1 MVQRYLYRLVVVV
14 SLLSIVWGC
23 SPGKSYKYKIG
34 VSQCVGGMW
43 RDKANNE
50 MLSAQHLYDTD
61 VKVVITN
68 ADHSTGRQRQQID
81 SLLNTNIDLLVIS
94 PNEYG
99 PLASS
104 VDKAHKRGI
113 PVILFER
120 KTASP
125 NFTAFIGGDNLE
137 AGRAMGRYAVRLCR
151 DSIRTAGRKP
161 VVLQITGR
169 LVMSPDRER
178 YEGFSSVMTR
188 HPEIAYHK
196 VESNWSPEE
205 SYAITRKWLLSGKPV
220 DIIFCQ
226 NDLTTLGAYKAAKEL
241 GREKTIR
248 FMGVDGLPNEGIA
261 AIERG
266 EMAATYIYPTDGE
279 KVIRLALNI
288 LEHKPYKR
296 INTLSSLVVTPQN
309 VDEIAVNAKALM
321 EQNDYLITIQ
331 NKLEEYLG
339 LYHAQRTL
347 LTASVVAVLILIV
360 ALLLVW
366 RAIVVTRRANRR
378 MRELSDEQTQ
388 FFDNAS
394 HQLRTPLT
402 LIIGPLRK
410 LSAKNSMTD
419 PDERKLLGIILRNAD
434 KLQQLVTDVLH
445 FRKENRQLVAD
456 NNFPDVLETSRKL
469 VQNGQRGL
477 VMHGQDDE
485 LATVLI
491 VDDNDDIRQYLH
503 TLLSERYYIIEASDG
518 VSGLK
523 LARESVPDLVVSDVM
538 MPVMDGL
545 TFCSKLK
552 SHPLT
557 SHIPVILLTAR
568 SSGAQQAE
576 GLSMGADAYLTKPFD
591 AEVLIAQIDSL
602 LVNRRHLRELFSKEG
617 RGEGNAAAG
626 AESPEISTPDRQFM
640 DHLRTAINKNMGN
653 AKLKMDD
660 IGAELGISRV
670 QLYRKVK
677 ALTGLSPVE
686 LLRQFRL
693 QRAYKLLQSTD
704 KTVAEVCYEVGFS
717 TPGYFSSCFKRQY
730 GKYPTE
736 LKRQEK

>member
-68 ADHSTGRQRQQID
+68 ADHSTCRQRQQID

-125 NFTAFIGGDNLE
+125 NYTAFIGGDNLE

-169 LVMSPDRER
+169 LVMSPDHER
-178 YEGFSSVMTR
+178 YEGFSSVMAR

-196 VESNWSPEE
+196 IESNWSPEE
-205 SYAITRKWLLSGKPV
+205 AYAITRKWLQSGKPV

-226 NDLTTLGAYKAAKEL
+226 NDLSTLGAWKAAQEL
-241 GREKTIR
+241 GREKNIR
-248 FMGVDGLPNEGIA
+248 FLGIDGLPDEGIA
-261 AIERG
+261 AIQQG
-266 EMAATYIYPTDGE
+266 KLAATYIYPTDGE
-279 KVIRLALNI
+279 KIIKLALNI
-288 LEHKPYKR
+288 LEHKPYER
-296 INTLSSLVVTPQN
+296 INMLESLVVTPQN
-309 VDEIAVNAKALM
+309 VDEIAVNSKALM
-321 EQNDYLITIQ
+321 EQNDYLLTIQ
-331 NKLEEYLG
+331 NKLEDYLG
-339 LYHAQRTL
+339 LYHAQRNL
-347 LTASVVAVLILIV
+347 LIISVVLMLVLIV

-378 MRELSDEQTQ
+378 MRELNNEQTL

-402 LIIGPLRK
+402 LIIGPLQK
-410 LSAKNSMTD
+410 LAAKNSLTNA
-419 PDERKLLGIILRNAD
+419 DERKLLDIILRNAE
-434 KLQQLVTDVLH
+434 KLQHLVTDVLH
-445 FRKENRQLVAD
+445 FRKENQQLIAD
-456 NNFPDVLETSRKL
+456 NDLSDAREISRRS
-469 VQNGQRGL
+469 VQSGQRDL
-477 VMHGQDDE
+477 VIHGQEDE

-491 VDDNDDIRQYLH
+491 VDDNDDIRQYLR
-503 TLLSERYYIIEASDG
+503 TLLADRYYIIEASDG
-518 VSGLK
+518 ESGLK

-568 SSGAQQAE
+568 SSGLQQAE
-576 GLSMGADAYLTKPFD
+576 GLSMGADAYITKPFD
-591 AEVLIAQIDSL
+591 AKVLIAQIDSL
-602 LVNRRHLRELFSKEG
+602 LMNRRHLRELFSKAKREDA
-617 RGEGNAAAG
+617 N
-626 AESPEISTPDRQFM
+626 SPADANEPEMTTPDKQFM
-640 DHLRTAINKNMGN
+640 NALRGAIDKNMGN
-653 AKLKMDD
+653 TKLKMDD
-660 IGAELGISRV
+660 IGTELGISRV

-677 ALTGLSPVE
+677 ALTGLSPLE
-686 LLRQFRL
+686 LLRQLRL

-704 KTVAEVCYEVGFS
+704 KTVAEVSYEVGFG
-717 TPGYFSSCFKRQY
+717 TPGYFTSCFKKQY
-730 GKYPTE
+730 GMYPTD
-736 LKRQEK
+736 LKREEE

>member
-279 KVIRLALNI
+279 KIIKLALNI
-288 LEHKPYKR
+288 LEHKPYER
-296 INTLSSLVVTPQN
+296 INMLESLVVTPQN
-309 VDEIAVNAKALM
+309 VDEIAVNSKALM
-321 EQNDYLITIQ
+321 EQNDYLLTIQ
-331 NKLEEYLG
+331 NKLEDYLG
-339 LYHAQRTL
+339 LYHAQRNL
-347 LTASVVAVLILIV
+347 LIISVVLMLVLIV

-378 MRELSDEQTQ
+378 MRELNNEQTL

-394 HQLRTPLT
+394 HQLRTPLASS
-402 LIIGPLRK
+402 IC
-410 LSAKNSMTD
+410 SA
-419 PDERKLLGIILRNAD
+419 I
-434 KLQQLVTDVLH
+434 
-445 FRKENRQLVAD
+445 
-456 NNFPDVLETSRKL
+456 
-469 VQNGQRGL
+469 
-477 VMHGQDDE
+477 
-485 LATVLI
+485 
-491 VDDNDDIRQYLH
+491 
-503 TLLSERYYIIEASDG
+503 
-518 VSGLK
+518 
-523 LARESVPDLVVSDVM
+523 SV
-538 MPVMDGL
+538 
-545 TFCSKLK
+545 
-552 SHPLT
+552 
-557 SHIPVILLTAR
+557 R
-568 SSGAQQAE
+568 
-576 GLSMGADAYLTKPFD
+576 
-591 AEVLIAQIDSL
+591 
-602 LVNRRHLRELFSKEG
+602 
-617 RGEGNAAAG
+617 
-626 AESPEISTPDRQFM
+626 
-640 DHLRTAINKNMGN
+640 
-653 AKLKMDD
+653 
-660 IGAELGISRV
+660 
-670 QLYRKVK
+670 
-677 ALTGLSPVE
+677 
-686 LLRQFRL
+686 
-693 QRAYKLLQSTD
+693 
-704 KTVAEVCYEVGFS
+704 
-717 TPGYFSSCFKRQY
+717 
-730 GKYPTE
+730 
-736 LKRQEK
+736 

>member
-68 ADHSTGRQRQQID
+68 ADHSTCRQRQQID

-125 NFTAFIGGDNLE
+125 NYTAFIGGDNLE

-169 LVMSPDRER
+169 LVMSPDHER
-178 YEGFSSVMTR
+178 YEGFSSVMAR

-196 VESNWSPEE
+196 IESNWSPEE
-205 SYAITRKWLLSGKPV
+205 AYAITRKWLQSGKPV

-226 NDLTTLGAYKAAKEL
+226 NDLSTLGAWKAAQEL
-241 GREKTIR
+241 GREKNIR
-248 FMGVDGLPNEGIA
+248 FLGIDGLPDEGIA
-261 AIERG
+261 AIQQG
-266 EMAATYIYPTDGE
+266 KLAATYIYPTDGE
-279 KVIRLALNI
+279 KIIKLALNI
-288 LEHKPYKR
+288 LEHKPYER
-296 INTLSSLVVTPQN
+296 INMLESLVVTPQN
-309 VDEIAVNAKALM
+309 VDEIAVNSKALM
-321 EQNDYLITIQ
+321 EQNDYLLTIQ
-331 NKLEEYLG
+331 NKLEDYLG
-339 LYHAQRTL
+339 LYHAQRNL
-347 LTASVVAVLILIV
+347 LIISVVLMLVLIV

-378 MRELSDEQTQ
+378 MRELNNEQTL

-402 LIIGPLRK
+402 LIIGPLQK
-410 LSAKNSMTD
+410 LAAKNSLTNA
-419 PDERKLLGIILRNAD
+419 DERKLLGIILRNAE
-434 KLQQLVTDVLH
+434 KLQHLVTDVLH
-445 FRKENRQLVAD
+445 FRKENQQLIAD
-456 NNFPDVLETSRKL
+456 NDLPDAREISRKS
-469 VQNGQRGL
+469 VQSGQRDL
-477 VMHGQDDE
+477 VIHGQEDE

-491 VDDNDDIRQYLH
+491 VDDNDDIRQYLR
-503 TLLSERYYIIEASDG
+503 TLLADRYYIIEASDG
-518 VSGLK
+518 ESGLK

-568 SSGAQQAE
+568 SSGLQQAE
-576 GLSMGADAYLTKPFD
+576 GLSMGADAYITKPFD
-591 AEVLIAQIDSL
+591 AKVLIAQIDSL
-602 LVNRRHLRELFSKEG
+602 LMNRRHLRELFSKAKREDA
-617 RGEGNAAAG
+617 NSPADAN
-626 AESPEISTPDRQFM
+626 ESEMTTPDKQFM
-640 DHLRTAINKNMGN
+640 NALRGAIDKNMGN
-653 AKLKMDD
+653 TKLKMDD
-660 IGAELGISRV
+660 IGTELGISRV

-677 ALTGLSPVE
+677 ALTGLSPLE
-686 LLRQFRL
+686 LLRQLRL

-704 KTVAEVCYEVGFS
+704 KTVAEVSYEVGFG
-717 TPGYFSSCFKRQY
+717 TPGYFTSCFKKQY
-730 GKYPTE
+730 GKYPTD
-736 LKRQEK
+736 LKREEE